1 MDSLERRQLHLQ
13 EEIARNTERIADAL
27 EDLLKMHK
35 RAQHCYIVHTDEQF
49 NATIDIKKEETN
61 ND

>member
-1 MDSLERRQLHLQ
+1 MDSLERRRLHLQ

-27 EDLLKMHK
+27 EDLLKIHK
-35 RAQHCYIVHTDEQF
+35 FAQSSYIHT
-49 NATIDIKKEETN
+49 TKEETN

>member
-1 MDSLERRQLHLQ
+1 MDSLERRKLILQ
-13 EEIARNTERIADAL
+13 ESIAQNLAKIADSL
-27 EDLLKMHK
+27 DDLLKIHK

-49 NATIDIKKEETN
+49 NATIDIKKEDTN

>member
-13 EEIARNTERIADAL
+13 EEIAQNLGKIADSL
-27 EDLLKMHK
+27 DELLKIHK
-35 RAQHCYIVHTDEQF
+35 RTKHCYIVHTDESF